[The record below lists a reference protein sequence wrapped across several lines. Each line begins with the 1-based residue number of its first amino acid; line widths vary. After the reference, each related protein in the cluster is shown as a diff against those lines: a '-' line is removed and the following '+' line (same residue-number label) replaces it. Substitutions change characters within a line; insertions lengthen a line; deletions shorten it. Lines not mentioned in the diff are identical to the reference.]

1 MIYRNN
7 IGGDSNDYKVYANEV
22 IIIIIIINR
31 KVHKERA
38 DITITSDD

>member
-22 IIIIIIINR
+22 IIIIIINR